1 MKCHFLAAG
10 AIHVKHR
17 RSRKAR
23 VLFKKTQRLSGLSK
37 SGEETRVLFSGK
49 PDHAQ
54 FRDHD
59 GPTENGNNGQKSENE
74 FSCDRR
80 VIERKKKTTAGRYD
94 FRNKHSRFTGLSN
107 NADLEKRKQ
116 DSRK

>member
-10 AIHVKHR
+10 SIHVKDR

-23 VLFKKTQRLSGLSK
+23 VLLKQTQRLAILSK
-37 SGEETRVLFSGK
+37 SGEETLVLFSGK

-59 GPTENGNNGQKSENE
+59 GPTEYGNDCEQSEDE

-80 VIERKKKTTAGRYD
+80 VIERKKEPPAGRYD
-94 FRNKHSRFTGLSN
+94 FRNKHSRFTGL
-107 NADLEKRKQ
+107 
-116 DSRK
+116 

>member
-1 MKCHFLAAG
+1 MKCHLLAAG
-10 AIHVKHR
+10 TIHVKDR
-17 RSRKAR
+17 RSGKAR
-23 VLFKKTQRLSGLSK
+23 IFLKQAQRLPVLSK

-107 NADLEKRKQ
+107 NSDLEKRKQ